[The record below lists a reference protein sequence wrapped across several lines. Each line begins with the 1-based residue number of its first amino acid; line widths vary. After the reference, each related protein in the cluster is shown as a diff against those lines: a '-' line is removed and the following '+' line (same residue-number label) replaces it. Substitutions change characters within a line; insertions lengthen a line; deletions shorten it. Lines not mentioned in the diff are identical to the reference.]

1 MENLVPVKIPARTL
15 ELLRKLKDEEGIAMA
30 QAIRI
35 AVDKV
40 YGQKNSK

>member
-1 MENLVPVKIPARTL
+1 MKNAENVKVPIQTL
-15 ELLRKLKDEEGIAMA
+15 EILRKLKEDQGIPMA